1 MGVQLLIIQYVLQ
14 IENLSRDT
22 PSFQR
27 RDRLKNER
35 DDEIEIRC
43 GISITKYGK

>member
-1 MGVQLLIIQYVLQ
+1 M
-14 IENLSRDT
+14 SCRDT

-35 DDEIEIRC
+35 DDEVEIRC
-43 GISITKYGK
+43 GISITKYGKWEWDGPW